1 MTDIKTEVLIIGTGL
16 AGAMAALAAAD
27 AGRQVTIITKTADLL
42 GGNTAQAQGGIVYKG
57 IKDSPEKLK
66 RDIVSAGAGHCWGAA
81 VDQLCQDG
89 PRLVKELLIDK
100 LHVPFDRHNDGN
112 LDFTEEGAHSEHRII
127 HTRDKTGES
136 IQSQITNAIES
147 HKNITTLVQ
156 HTAVDLLTFSH
167 HSMISTDI
175 YKKPACFGS
184 IVLNSVTGEVFPIF
198 ANRTIL
204 ATGGLGSIYLHT
216 SNPVEARGDGIAMAW
231 RAGVR
236 CINLQ
241 YIQFHPT
248 SLFNKTDR
256 FLISESLRG
265 EGAKLVNDSGVEFMK
280 NFHKLGSLAP
290 RDIVARGIHQTML
303 ETAHPCVYL
312 DISYKNQNWIKERFP
327 QIYSVCLERGIDI
340 TSQPIPVV
348 PSAHYSCGG
357 LSVNLDGH
365 TSLKRLY
372 AVGEVS
378 CTGVHGA
385 NRLASTSLLEA
396 LVWGYRAGRD
406 AAKFRQGDDWTPDI
420 QPWISED
427 QIVDTALISQDW
439 QTIRNTMWNYV
450 GLVRTRDRLHRAKT
464 TLRNLQ
470 LDVEQFYRNARLD
483 DTIVGLRNGLQTAIA
498 ITDSTIEAKES
509 LGAHFVVD

>member
-1 MTDIKTEVLIIGTGL
+1 
-16 AGAMAALAAAD
+16 
-27 AGRQVTIITKTADLL
+27 
-42 GGNTAQAQGGIVYKG
+42 
-57 IKDSPEKLK
+57 
-66 RDIVSAGAGHCWGAA
+66 
-81 VDQLCQDG
+81 
-89 PRLVKELLIDK
+89 
-100 LHVPFDRHNDGN
+100 
-112 LDFTEEGAHSEHRII
+112 
-127 HTRDKTGES
+127 
-136 IQSQITNAIES
+136 
-147 HKNITTLVQ
+147 
-156 HTAVDLLTFSH
+156 
-167 HSMISTDI
+167 MISTDI

-184 IVLNSVTGEVFPIF
+184 IVLNSNTGEVFPIF

-204 ATGGLGSIYLHT
+204 ATGGLGRIFLHT
-216 SNPVEARGDGIAMAW
+216 SNPVEARGDGLAMAW

-248 SLFNKTDR
+248 SLYTKTDR

-265 EGAKLVNDSGVEFMK
+265 EGAKLVNDSGTEFM
-280 NFHKLGSLAP
+280 NGFHKLGSLAP

-327 QIYSVCLERGIDI
+327 QIYSGCLERGIDI

-396 LVWGYRAGRD
+396 LVWGHKAGVD

-420 QPWISED
+420 QPWISGD

-498 ITDSTIEAKES
+498 ITDSTIEARES
-509 LGAHFVVD
+509 RGAHFVVD